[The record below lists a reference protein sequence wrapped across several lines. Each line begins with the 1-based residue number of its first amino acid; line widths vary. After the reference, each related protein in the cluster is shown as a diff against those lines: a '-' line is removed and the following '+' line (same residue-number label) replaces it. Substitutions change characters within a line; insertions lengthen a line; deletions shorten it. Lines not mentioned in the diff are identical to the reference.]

1 MPVNVSLEF
10 TPNPDTLKYTVNQQL
25 LERGAENFLEAAK
38 AEGRSPL
45 AKRLFGVDGV
55 KAVMVGP
62 TFVTVTVTGQDKLM
76 SVNTAMLREI
86 RQHLEAGEPVVTG
99 TRVESDHGAAGNSEI
114 AQKIIDILDQ
124 QVRPAV
130 AQDGGDIVFHKFEGG
145 TVYLQMR
152 GSCSSCPSSI
162 ATLKQGIEMRLRELI
177 PEVNEVVQI

>member
-25 LERGAENFLEAAK
+25 LERGAENFTEVAK
-38 AEGRSPL
+38 AERSPL
-45 AKRLFGVDGV
+45 ARRLFNVDGV
-55 KAVMVGP
+55 KAIMIGP

-76 SVNTAMLREI
+76 SVNTAMLKEI

-99 TRVESDHGAAGNSEI
+99 PRTDSDHAGNDSEI
-114 AQKIIDILDQ
+114 TQKIIDILDQ

-130 AQDGGDIVFHKFEGG
+130 AQDGGDIVFQKFESG

-152 GSCSSCPSSI
+152 GSCSSCPSSV
-162 ATLKQGIEMRLRELI
+162 ATLKQGIEMRLRELV
-177 PEVNEVVQI
+177 PEVVEVVQI